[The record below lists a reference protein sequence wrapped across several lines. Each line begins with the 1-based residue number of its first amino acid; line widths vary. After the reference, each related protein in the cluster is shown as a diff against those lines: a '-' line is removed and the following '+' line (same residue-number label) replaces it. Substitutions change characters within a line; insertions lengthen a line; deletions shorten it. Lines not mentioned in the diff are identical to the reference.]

1 MTACIECQYT
11 HLVWYHDADLPTP
24 VAALV
29 EAHIDDCLACR
40 TEAAGEQAVARIV
53 RRVAVER
60 APASLRMRI
69 QAQIVALS
77 YDSGESVAE

>member
-1 MTACIECQYT
+1 MSNCVECQYT

-40 TEAAGEQAVARIV
+40 TEAAGEAAVAKV
-53 RRVAVER
+53 VQRVAPEP
-60 APASLRMRI
+60 APATLRMRI
-69 QAQIVALS
+69 QAQFVALS
-77 YDSGESVAE
+77 YESGQSMAE

>member
-1 MTACIECQYT
+1 MSNCVECQYT

-29 EAHIDDCLACR
+29 EAHIDDCLPCR
-40 TEAAGEQAVARIV
+40 TEAAGEQAVAKIV
-53 RRVAVER
+53 RRVSVER
-60 APASLRMRI
+60 APASLKMRI
-69 QAQIVALS
+69 QAQFVALS